1 MTADERRETVL
12 AVADRVFGERGFA
25 ATPTMAVAD
34 AAGISHAYL
43 FRLFPTKSALTL
55 AVVRHTNERLREAAQ
70 AGEQLGR
77 DLLVMHLHSIV
88 AAISD
93 EAVRQEMLAAGPNPT
108 LPETFAAVI
117 SPDRGCFHPTS

>member
-12 AVADRVFGERGFA
+12 AVADRVFAERGFA

-55 AVVRHTNERLREAAQ
+55 AVVRRTNERLREAAQ
-70 AGEQLGR
+70 AGEPLGR
-77 DLLVMHLHSIV
+77 DLLAMHLHSIV

-93 EAVRQEMLAAGPNPT
+93 EAVRQEMLAAGPYPT
-108 LPETFAAVI
+108 LPGTFAAVI
-117 SPDRGCFHPTS
+117 NPDERYPCPTR

>member
-1 MTADERRETVL
+1 
-12 AVADRVFGERGFA
+12 
-25 ATPTMAVAD
+25 
-34 AAGISHAYL
+34 
-43 FRLFPTKSALTL
+43 LFPTKSALTL

>member
-12 AVADRVFGERGFA
+12 SVADRVFAERGFA
-25 ATPTMAVAD
+25 ATPTMAVAE

-43 FRLFPTKSALTL
+43 FRLFPTKSDLTL
-55 AVVRHTNERLREAAQ
+55 AVVRRTNERLRAAAQ
-70 AGEQLGR
+70 AGEPPNR

-93 EAVRQEMLAAGPNPT
+93 EAVREEMLAAAVTPT
-108 LPETFAAVI
+108 LLAPVLTPET
-117 SPDRGCFHPTS
+117 